1 MVFLTT
7 WRIFPMPTN
16 VNVNK
21 LSGSAKTSFLSPQD
35 QTRADE
41 GGTTAAI
48 IGLLIAVG
56 LVLFAVGGIYLN
68 YLVGPTD
75 LSFLGQFI
83 GS

>member
-1 MVFLTT
+1 
-7 WRIFPMPTN
+7 MPTN

-21 LSGSAKTSFLSPQD
+21 PRAAAKTVVLSAQD
-35 QTRADE
+35 QTRAE

-56 LVLFAVGGIYLN
+56 LVLVALGGIYLN

-75 LSFLGQFI
+75 LPFLGQFI

>member
-1 MVFLTT
+1 
-7 WRIFPMPTN
+7 MPTN
-16 VNVNK
+16 ANVNK
-21 LSGSAKTSFLSPQD
+21 PSAAAKTIVLSPQD
-35 QTRADE
+35 QTRAE

-68 YLVGPTD
+68 YLVGLP
-75 LSFLGQFI
+75 LFGQFI

>member
-1 MVFLTT
+1 MGIRVFLGHNLE
-7 WRIFPMPTN
+7 IPPMPTN
-16 VNVNK
+16 VNVNAHP
-21 LSGSAKTSFLSPQD
+21 SVPAKVSKGFSRT
-35 QTRADE
+35 AAE

-56 LVLFAVGGIYLN
+56 LVLFAVGIN

-75 LSFLGQFI
+75 LPDLGQFI